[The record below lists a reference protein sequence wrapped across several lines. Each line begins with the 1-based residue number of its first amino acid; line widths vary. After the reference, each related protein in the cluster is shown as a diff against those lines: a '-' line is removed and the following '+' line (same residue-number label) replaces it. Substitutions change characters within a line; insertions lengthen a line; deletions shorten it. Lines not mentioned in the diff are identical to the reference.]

1 MSSATSFTTTVP
13 IFQGKRG
20 KYYIYDGEKYDI
32 HFPLAWAMNHKGVV
46 ADWNNQFF
54 GSGPKDCLSCLLYYS
69 INGVFVGYCSN
80 CLRHLY
86 PGNTRGN
93 WEICSRSINSMLTID
108 ELHQKYPYMSEVES
122 LSDIGDEDQKESDV
136 PVCDV
141 MTPKEFRE
149 LYYSKK
155 MEENLIS
162 QYIREPE
169 EEPENNI
176 VEMHQGQEENQ
187 RDPEPTNQGEQQ
199 EDEETQQEDEETQD
213 PDRKMDVEYSTDD
226 EWRSHLSNLL
236 LKQTQPTIQGWDD
249 ELSLDSNGDY
259 C

>member
-1 MSSATSFTTTVP
+1 MSSATSFTTAVP

-20 KYYIYDGEKYDI
+20 KYYIYDGQKYDI

-46 ADWNNQFF
+46 ADWSNNQFF
-54 GSGPKDCLSCLLYYS
+54 GSGPRDCLSCFLHYS

-93 WEICSRSINSMLTID
+93 WEICSRSSNSMLTID
-108 ELHQKYPYMSEVES
+108 ELHKKYPYMSEVES

-176 VEMHQGQEENQ
+176 VELYQGQE
-187 RDPEPTNQGEQQ
+187 

-213 PDRKMDVEYSTDD
+213 PHRKMDVEYSTDD

-236 LKQTQPTIQGWDD
+236 LKQAQPTIQGWDD